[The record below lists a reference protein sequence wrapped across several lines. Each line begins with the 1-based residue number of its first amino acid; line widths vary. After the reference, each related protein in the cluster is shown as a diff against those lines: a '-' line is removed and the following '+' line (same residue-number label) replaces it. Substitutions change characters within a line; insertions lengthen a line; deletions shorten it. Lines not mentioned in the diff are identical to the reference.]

1 MMSDIDDTQGVANT
15 ITDLTTFPPVSAIP
29 YLVTSSGTSG
39 TWTNSTWT
47 NTIFNADESSVN
59 ISGTLRVSGDI
70 SANGES
76 ILTRIERIEQLV
88 NIPTRNIDLENRYPR
103 LKEIWEM
110 YNRELEKYT
119 NWEKLKEK

>member
-1 MMSDIDDTQGVANT
+1 MSDIVDTQGLVNT
-15 ITDLTTFPPVSAIP
+15 ITNISTPPTASTIP
-29 YLVTSSGTSG
+29 YFTTSLGTNGIWS
-39 TWTNSTWT
+39 
-47 NTIFNADESSVN
+47 NTTFNADTSSVS
-59 ISGTLRVSGDI
+59 ISGTLSVSGDI

-88 NIPTRNIDLENRYPR
+88 NIPTRNIDLENQYPR

>member
-1 MMSDIDDTQGVANT
+1 MADTDDTQDVTNTTTNISTIPVAST
-15 ITDLTTFPPVSAIP
+15 AP
-29 YLVTSSGTSG
+29 YLVTSSGTTG
-39 TWTNSTWT
+39 TWTNSKWT
-47 NTIFNADESSVN
+47 NTLFDTDGSSVS
-59 ISGTLRVSGDI
+59 ISGTLSVSGDI
-70 SANGES
+70 SAKGES
-76 ILTRIERIEQLV
+76 ILSRIERIEQMV